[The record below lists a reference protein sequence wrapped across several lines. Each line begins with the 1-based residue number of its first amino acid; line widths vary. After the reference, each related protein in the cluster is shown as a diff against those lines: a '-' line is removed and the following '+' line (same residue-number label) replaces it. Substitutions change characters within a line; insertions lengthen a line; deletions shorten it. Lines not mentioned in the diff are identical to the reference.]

1 MTAVVLR
8 PGEALSP
15 ADLAEAFAAVAIS
28 ERPDIIKVVPNLP
41 LSASYRPS
49 TTQLRAS
56 GLPKPGRQTWH
67 LDPESGAYHRLT
79 AATYEALQG
88 AAR

>member
-1 MTAVVLR
+1 MDNIPMTKDGYHRLESELR
-8 PGEALSP
+8 RLKSR
-15 ADLAEAFAAVAIS
+15 

-49 TTQLRAS
+49 TTHLRDL

-67 LDPESGAYHRLT
+67 LDPESGTYHRLT
-79 AATYEALQG
+79 AATVEALQG